1 MPRESRSAWYLC
13 FRRLLSVALF
23 TCVAFSR
30 TPYSYGL
37 SWAGQ
42 TFDNT
47 TDGKPRGERVGAKI
61 EATSG
66 TFIFGI
72 HPGTIAM
79 LEVGTA

>member
-1 MPRESRSAWYLC
+1 MYSTFAFCRPPFS
-13 FRRLLSVALF
+13 
-23 TCVAFSR
+23 CVFSSR
-30 TPYSYGL
+30 TYSYGL

-47 TDGKPRGERVGAKI
+47 VDGKPRGERVGAKI